1 MKKCMENKKKDNR
14 FLLKIIICLALLFI
28 VFLFNNASSIS
39 FAKEEEEFCYL
50 SDIPYVAEQSSVGW
64 REISL
69 DKTPDNTALSVK
81 VEGANYTFEKGIFAH
96 ATSTVVYDLTD
107 YAEYDYFTA
116 YLGLNTTSTR
126 GDGVA
131 FDVFTSSDGTNW
143 ESQLE
148 DGPMDNQPGQNA
160 TFVKIDI
167 RNAKYLKL
175 SADDKASNASDHSVY
190 ADAKLVKES
199 YDDSNGIKTV
209 AEYDQ
214 ILKSYEGQEITGD
227 YELTLL
233 QRELVKKAGPYA
245 LKRFTNE
252 SEANRQMF
260 SWLMN
265 DVENLRLYIMG
276 GTPEGGSY
284 YNSLTQLSRLYD
296 EYSSDFTNNEL
307 LNNTWYPDMTNG
319 DL

>member
-1 MKKCMENKKKDNR
+1 MKKNMKNKESQTK
-14 FLLKIIICLALLFI
+14 FLFKIGICFALLFM
-28 VFLFNNASSIS
+28 VFLSMDTSYVSMAT
-39 FAKEEEEFCYL
+39 EEKEFCYL
-50 SDIPYVAEQSSVGW
+50 SDIPYMADQSSVGW
-64 REISL
+64 REVTL

-126 GDGVA
+126 GDGVI
-131 FDVFTSSDGTNW
+131 FDVLTSSDGTNW

-148 DGPMDNQPGQNA
+148 NGPIDKQPGQNA

-175 SADDKASNASDHSVY
+175 SADDKASNGNDHSVY
-190 ADAKLVKES
+190 VDAKLIKES
-199 YDDSNGIKTV
+199 YDDSNGIKTI

-214 ILKSYEGQEITGD
+214 ILKNYEGQEITGD

-233 QRELVKKAGPYA
+233 QRELVNKAGPYA
-245 LKRFTNE
+245 LKRFMNE
-252 SEANRQMF
+252 SE
-260 SWLMN
+260 
-265 DVENLRLYIMG
+265 E
-276 GTPEGGSY
+276 
-284 YNSLTQLSRLYD
+284 
-296 EYSSDFTNNEL
+296 SD
-307 LNNTWYPDMTNG
+307 M
-319 DL
+319 